1 MKEKSRLNLTQTFV
15 TYLTVLAVTFIPV
28 KNLKKKSVFMV
39 SSDNAIESMYNDKQ
53 YFTALNDNAD
63 TSIKKETII
72 LGDDEVYHTEYLPDM
87 NGGLIKFETEEEKR
101 NKYFKGKTPKP
112 KQMCKV
118 RQDKYQFYS

>member
-28 KNLKKKSVFMV
+28 KNLKKKAVVMV